1 MNGVFRYATPLLRSR
16 HAALFNASKEAVI
29 SPLRRTERQLTR
41 NPVQALIYEGE
52 VQKVVESGY
61 VRKLS
66 YEDASQSSELMNE

>member
-1 MNGVFRYATPLLRSR
+1 MVSLDMLL
-16 HAALFNASKEAVI
+16 LYFVQGMQPCLMPSKEAVI